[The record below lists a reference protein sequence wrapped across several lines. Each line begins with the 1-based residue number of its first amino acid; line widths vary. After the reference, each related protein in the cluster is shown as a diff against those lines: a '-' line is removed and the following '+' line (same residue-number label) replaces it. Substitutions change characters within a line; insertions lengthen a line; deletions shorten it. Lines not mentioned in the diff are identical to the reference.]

1 MLSRR
6 KRLEQG
12 EEESEINITPML
24 DIVFILLIFFI
35 VTTSFVKEPGIDP
48 QRPAAETAETR
59 ERGNILVAVS
69 SADSI
74 WMNKRQVEMTDVR
87 QLMEAAVAEN
97 PESNVVIVADEH
109 ASTGAVIDLMDR
121 VRLAGISNVAIAA
134 EPTE

>member
-6 KRLEQG
+6 KRLEA
-12 EEESEINITPML
+12 EEDNEISITPML

-48 QRPAAETAETR
+48 ERPVAETAETR
-59 ERGNILVAVS
+59 ERGNILIAI
-69 SADSI
+69 SAADRI
-74 WMNKRQVEMTDVR
+74 WMNKRQIEMTDVR
-87 QLMEAAVAEN
+87 QLMEAAIAEN

-121 VRLAGISNVAIAA
+121 VGLSGISQVALSA

>member
-6 KRLEQG
+6 RRLE
-12 EEESEINITPML
+12 EEQEEEINITPML

-48 QRPAAETAETR
+48 QRPEAETAETR
-59 ERGNILVAVS
+59 ERGNILVAIS
-69 SADSI
+69 STDTI
-74 WMNKRQVEMTDVR
+74 WMNKRQVELTDVR

-97 PESNVVIVADEH
+97 PESNVIIVADEH

-121 VRLAGISNVAIAA
+121 VRLAGISSVALAA

>member
-6 KRLEQG
+6 KRLKEG

>member
-6 KRLEQG
+6 RRLE
-12 EEESEINITPML
+12 EEQEEEINITPML

-35 VTTSFVKEPGIDP
+35 VTTSFIKEPGIDP
-48 QRPAAETAETR
+48 QRPEAETAETR
-59 ERGNILVAVS
+59 ERGNILVAIS
-69 SADSI
+69 STDTI
-74 WMNKRQVEMTDVR
+74 WMNKRQVAMTDVR

-97 PESNVVIVADEH
+97 PESSVIIVADER

-121 VRLAGISNVAIAA
+121 VRLAGISSVALAA

>member
-1 MLSRR
+1 MTLSRR
-6 KRLEQG
+6 KRLEA
-12 EEESEINITPML
+12 EEDSEISITPML

-48 QRPAAETAETR
+48 ARPEAETAETR
-59 ERGNILVAVS
+59 ERGNILIAIS
-69 SADSI
+69 AADSI
-74 WMNKRQVEMTDVR
+74 WMNKRQIEMTDVR

-121 VRLAGISNVAIAA
+121 VRLSGISQVALSA
-134 EPTE
+134 EPEE

>member
-6 KRLEQG
+6 RRLEEKQ
-12 EEESEINITPML
+12 EEEINITPML

-48 QRPAAETAETR
+48 RRPEAETAETR
-59 ERGNILVAVS
+59 ERGNILVAIS
-69 SADSI
+69 STDTI
-74 WMNKRQVEMTDVR
+74 WMNNRQVELTDVR

-97 PESNVVIVADEH
+97 PESNVVIVADAR

-121 VRLAGISNVAIAA
+121 VRLAGISSVALAA
-134 EPTE
+134 EPTD

>member
-6 KRLEQG
+6 RRF
-12 EEESEINITPML
+12 EEEQEEEINITPML

-48 QRPAAETAETR
+48 RRPEAETAETR
-59 ERGNILVAVS
+59 ERGNILVAIS
-69 SADSI
+69 STDTI
-74 WMNKRQVEMTDVR
+74 WMNKRQVELTDVR

-97 PESNVVIVADEH
+97 PESNVVIVADAR

-121 VRLAGISNVAIAA
+121 VRLAGISSVALAA
-134 EPTE
+134 EPTD